1 MVGGAA
7 DDGGRDAGVKFWAS
21 TAFSPPSHYVA
32 LAKAADEAGI
42 HGMML
47 SDHIFYPRD
56 LATPYPYS
64 SDGSPIWSPET
75 AWPDVWV
82 TIGAMAAVTE
92 RLEFA
97 TSVYIA
103 PARDLFTVAKQV
115 GTAAVLSDNRVNLGL
130 GAGWI
135 REEFAQTGQEYSNR
149 GKRLD
154 EMIPALRALWSGGW
168 VEHHGEHYDFGPLQI
183 EPSPTEQ
190 VPILC
195 GGHSGPA
202 LRRAAN
208 LCDGWIGN
216 AYPIEECERYVA
228 KLRAALDDAGRDIAD
243 LEVILGVQA
252 LPTPDVCERMA
263 GIGVT
268 GLMCVPW
275 MGAYDAE
282 SAGVAGAQQGTE
294 LQRKIDATF
303 EFGEKVAKPVA
314 GI

>member
-1 MVGGAA
+1 M
-7 DDGGRDAGVKFWAS
+7 KFWAS
-21 TAFSPPSHYVA
+21 MAFSPPEHYLP
-32 LAKAADEAGI
+32 LARAADEAGVQGI
-42 HGMML
+42 VM

-64 SDGSPIWSPET
+64 QDGTPIWSPET

-92 RLEFA
+92 RLQFA

-115 GTAAVLSDNRVNLGL
+115 GTAAVLSGNRVSLGL
-130 GAGWI
+130 GAGWM
-135 REEFAQTGQEYSNR
+135 REEFEQTGQAYENR
-149 GKRLD
+149 GRRLD

-168 VEHHGEHYDFGPLQI
+168 TEFHGDHYDFGALQV
-183 EPSPTEQ
+183 EPSPSQ
-190 VPILC
+190 PVPILC

-202 LRRAAN
+202 LRRAAR

-216 AYPIEECERYVA
+216 AYPIEQCEHYVG
-228 KLRAALDDAGRDIAD
+228 KLHEQRKEAGRGDEPCEI
-243 LEVILGVQA
+243 ILGVHA
-252 LPTPDVCERMA
+252 MPTPDVCERLA

-275 MGAYDAE
+275 MGAYSEE
-282 SAGVAGAQQGTE
+282 SREVAGAQQGTE

-303 EFGEKVAKPVA
+303 TFADEIVKPA
-314 GI
+314 AHI